1 MSMMLRTTR
10 MHRYL
15 APALV
20 AVAIPTLVL
29 AQQAQTPAPA
39 EHPAKSDQRQR
50 LSPESRAKLLD
61 GRFAM
66 IKETLKLDAAQLKL
80 WEPVEA
86 KLRAQSAARQER
98 WSERRQERQARRQG
112 ADQRPSL
119 PDRLDRASEA
129 MARRAADMKA
139 FADVFRPFYASLSD
153 EQKAL
158 SRIVLREGRGRGHG
172 HHRWAM
178 HR

>member
-1 MSMMLRTTR
+1 
-10 MHRYL
+10 MHRFV
-15 APALV
+15 APALL
-20 AVAIPTLVL
+20 AVAIPTLAL

-39 EHPAKSDQRQR
+39 QPPAKSDQRPR
-50 LSPESRAKLLD
+50 LSPEARAKLLD
-61 GRFAM
+61 GRMAM
-66 IKETLKLDAAQLKL
+66 IRETLKLNDAQFKL
-80 WEPVEA
+80 WGPVEA
-86 KLRAQSAARQER
+86 QLRARSAAREQR
-98 WSERRQERQARRQG
+98 WTERRQAREQG
-112 ADQRPSL
+112 GQRPAL

-129 MARRAADMKA
+129 MAKRAADMKA

-158 SRIVLREGRGRGHG
+158 SRIVLREGRDHGGRG